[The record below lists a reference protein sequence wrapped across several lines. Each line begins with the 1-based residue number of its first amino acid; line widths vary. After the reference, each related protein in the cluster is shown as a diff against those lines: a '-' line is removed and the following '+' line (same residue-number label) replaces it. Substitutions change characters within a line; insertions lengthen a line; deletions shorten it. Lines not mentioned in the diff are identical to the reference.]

1 MYFIQWAARTNQVKH
16 KKITIILYIA
26 FCILY
31 SVFQIILRV
40 ADNSLLPEN
49 DSENMDLSKTPNSA
63 NIGRVL
69 YSFIRKRSQKGFHA
83 YGLTTVK
90 ILACGQK
97 VEVK

>member
-49 DSENMDLSKTPNSA
+49 DSENTDLSKTPNSA

-90 ILACGQK
+90 ILECGQK